1 MTFNA
6 NIVFKYDS
14 KWSYG
19 GDEFL
24 PEEHCTIKFPA
35 DDANTTQIF
44 GAFRKFL
51 LAIGHDDVPIYRGA
65 LSLAFNDMRSVED
78 MRKIAEEYD
87 LIMIED
93 HRDKVIELED
103 EIENLK
109 AKLSRLE
116 QPDNP
121 QYTDEELNAMSSQA
135 GRKEVTE
142 QTLKQAYKVC
152 ASCGDEWGEYSKTCS
167 SWWQDK
173 CDVCGQEKAV
183 TEARD
188 FAYLKGGIKQL
199 SKGILN
205 G

>member
-1 MTFNA
+1 
-6 NIVFKYDS
+6 
-14 KWSYG
+14 
-19 GDEFL
+19 
-24 PEEHCTIKFPA
+24 
-35 DDANTTQIF
+35 
-44 GAFRKFL
+44 
-51 LAIGHDDVPIYRGA
+51 
-65 LSLAFNDMRSVED
+65 MRSVED
-78 MRKIAEEYD
+78 MKKTADEFD
-87 LIMIED
+87 LVMTED

-109 AKLSRLE
+109 AKLSRALNPDAE
-116 QPDNP
+116 Q
-121 QYTDEELNAMSSQA
+121 YLAEEMDAMSSQA

-188 FAYLKGGIKQL
+188 FAYLKKGIKQL

-205 G
+205 V

>member
-6 NIVFKYDS
+6 NITLKYDS
-14 KWSYG
+14 KCSYDA
-19 GDEFL
+19 DEFL
-24 PEEHCTIKFPA
+24 PEEHCTIEFPA
-35 DDANTTQIF
+35 DDINTNQIF

-51 LAIGHDDVPIYRGA
+51 LAIGHSDVSISRGA
-65 LSLAFNDMRSVED
+65 LSLAFNEIHTTSE
-78 MRKIAEEYD
+78 MRKNAEEFD

-93 HRDKVIELED
+93 HHKKVIELEN

-116 QPDNP
+116 KPDNS
-121 QYTDEELNAMSSQA
+121 QYTDEELNVMSSQA
-135 GRKEVTE
+135 EKKEVTR

-152 ASCGDEWGEYSKTCS
+152 ASCGNEWGNYIKSCS
-167 SWWQDK
+167 SWWQDT

-188 FAYLKGGIKQL
+188 FAHLKKGIKQL
-199 SKGILN
+199 SRGILN
-205 G
+205 D

>member
-1 MTFNA
+1 MSFKAKITL
-6 NIVFKYDS
+6 KYDS

-24 PEEHCTIKFPA
+24 PEEHCTIEFPA
-35 DDANTTQIF
+35 DDVNTTQIF

-51 LAIGHDDVPIYRGA
+51 LAIGHQNVSISRGA
-65 LSLAFNDMRSVED
+65 LSLAFDETCSTEQMKRNA
-78 MRKIAEEYD
+78 AEFD
-87 LIMIED
+87 LILIED
-93 HRDKVIELED
+93 HHKKVIELEN

-109 AKLSRLE
+109 AKLSRLN
-116 QPDNP
+116 QPDNS
-121 QYTDEELNAMSSQA
+121 QYTEQEMDAMSSQA

-142 QTLKQAYKVC
+142 QTLRQAYKVC
-152 ASCGDEWGEYSKTCS
+152 ASCGDEWGKYSKTCS

-188 FAYLKGGIKQL
+188 FGYLKRGIKQL

>member
-24 PEEHCTIKFPA
+24 PEEHCTIEFPA

-51 LAIGHDDVPIYRGA
+51 LAIGHADVSISRGA
-65 LSLAFNDMRSVED
+65 LSLAFDENHTPTE
-78 MRKIAEEYD
+78 MRKSAEEFD

-93 HRDKVIELED
+93 HHKKVIELEN

-116 QPDNP
+116 QPNNS
-121 QYTDEELNAMSSQA
+121 QYTDDELNVMSSQA
-135 GRKEVTE
+135 EKTNVTE
-142 QTLKQAYKVC
+142 KTLRQAYKVC
-152 ASCGDEWGEYSKTCS
+152 ASCGDEWGEYIKTCS
-167 SWWQDK
+167 SWWQDN

-183 TEARD
+183 TEKRD
-188 FAYLKGGIKQL
+188 FNYLKRGIKQL
-199 SKGILN
+199 TK
-205 G
+205 

>member
-14 KWSYG
+14 KWTYG

-24 PEEHCTIKFPA
+24 PEEHCTIEFPA
-35 DDANTTQIF
+35 DDVNTTQIF

-51 LAIGHDDVPIYRGA
+51 LAIGHNDVSISRGA
-65 LSLAFNDMRSVED
+65 LSLVFDEAHSPAEMQ
-78 MRKIAEEYD
+78 KIAEEFD

-103 EIENLK
+103 EILNLK

-116 QPDNP
+116 QPDNTR
-121 QYTDEELNAMSSQA
+121 YTDEELNAMSFQA
-135 GRKEVTE
+135 IKQEVAE

-152 ASCGDEWGEYSKTCS
+152 ASCGDKWGEYSKTCS

-173 CDVCGQEKAV
+173 CDVCGQDKAV

-188 FAYLKGGIKQL
+188 FAYLQKGIKQL
-199 SKGILN
+199 SKGTLN